1 MEQKSPI
8 SKLFHGLKCFSFS
21 LALDTENSEFFDL
34 RGSGDV
40 LVDEFKLRITSLHQ
54 FYLSV
59 DGLID
64 VINGVELPLTQQG
77 T

>member
-8 SKLFHGLKCFSFS
+8 SKLFHGLKRFSFS
-21 LALDTENSEFFDL
+21 LTLDTENSEFFDL
-34 RGSGDV
+34 RGSGYV
-40 LVDEFKLRITSLHQ
+40 FVDEFKLRITPLHQ